1 LDPLIKSQLLYQLSY
16 APAFATTAELPV
28 TLARAVV
35 RWLST
40 VLAGAVMQARAVG
53 PTSSHPDI
61 SANNVL
67 GFVRDRGA
75 NHRQRSQRITMSTR
89 QRQHVRS
96 RAMRIVALLE
106 PFTGQIRFIFGQID
120 SIDLNFHPPGSD
132 MF

>member
-1 LDPLIKSQLLYQLSY
+1 MDPLIKSQLLYQLSY
-16 APAFATTAELPV
+16 APAVATTAELPD

-40 VLAGAVMQARAVG
+40 MLAGAVMQARALVQLLRI
-53 PTSSHPDI
+53 PI
-61 SANNVL
+61 SARTTLL
-67 GFVRDRGA
+67 GFVRDA
-75 NHRQRSQRITMSTR
+75 NHRPRGRRIVMSMR
-89 QRQHVRS
+89 QRQYVRS